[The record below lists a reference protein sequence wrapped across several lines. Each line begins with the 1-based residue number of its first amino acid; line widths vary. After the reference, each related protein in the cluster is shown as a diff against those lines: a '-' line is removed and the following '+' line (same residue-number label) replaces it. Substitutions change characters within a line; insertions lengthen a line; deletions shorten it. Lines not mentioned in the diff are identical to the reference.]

1 MFWHGELKEYTI
13 CSLFWHGE
21 LKEYTICS
29 LFWHGELKEY
39 TICSLF
45 WHGEL
50 KEYTIC
56 SLFWHGKDHLHFIQ
70 QDDVFSFR
78 NASPSLCMGSRQP
91 YKMENFL
98 N

>member
-1 MFWHGELKEYTI
+1 MQFVLAWRVEGIHDMQFVLAWRVEGIHDMQFFLAWEGSPTL
-13 CSLFWHGE
+13 
-21 LKEYTICS
+21 
-29 LFWHGELKEY
+29 
-39 TICSLF
+39 
-45 WHGEL
+45 
-50 KEYTIC
+50 
-56 SLFWHGKDHLHFIQ
+56 FIQ